1 MHPHEGK
8 KIRNQ
13 ELRIKDMNI
22 AVYSAIFLAA
32 LVTLSLVG
40 RLVRRKNGEDLLP
53 PTTGTPTPVITT
65 PEPEVST
72 DEEEECCGEHEV
84 CEKGKIKR
92 ALRTD
97 IEYFD
102 DEELD
107 RFRGTAPDEYDDDA
121 IEEFR
126 EVLYTM
132 DPREVDDWLKS
143 LELREVALPDALKD
157 EVFMLL
163 RV

>member
-1 MHPHEGK
+1 
-8 KIRNQ
+8 
-13 ELRIKDMNI
+13 MNI
-22 AVYSAIFLAA
+22 AVYSIIFLVA
-32 LVTLSLVG
+32 LVLLSYVG
-40 RLVRRKNGEDLLP
+40 QLVRRKNGDGQLPQEQQAPQSTETLP
-53 PTTGTPTPVITT
+53 PPANGQGH
-65 PEPEVST
+65 SH
-72 DEEEECCGEHEV
+72 EEDDDDECCGEHEV

-107 RFRGTAPDEYDDDA
+107 AYRGTPSDEYDDEA
-121 IEEFR
+121 VEEFR

-132 DPREVDDWLKS
+132 DPKEIDDWLKS

-163 RV
+163 GR

>member
-1 MHPHEGK
+1 
-8 KIRNQ
+8 
-13 ELRIKDMNI
+13 MNI
-22 AVYSAIFLAA
+22 AVYSAIFLVV
-32 LVTLSLVG
+32 LVTLSLAG
-40 RLVRRKNGEDLLP
+40 RIMRKKNGNDILPSQQEGATAVAAAAPQEETEDD
-53 PTTGTPTPVITT
+53 G
-65 PEPEVST
+65 
-72 DEEEECCGEHEV
+72 EECCGEHEV

-107 RFRGTAPDEYDDDA
+107 RFRGTQPDEYDDEA
-121 IEEFR
+121 VEEFR

-132 DPREVDDWLKS
+132 HPSEIEDWLKS

-157 EVFMLL
+157 ELFMLL
-163 RV
+163 R

>member
-1 MHPHEGK
+1 
-8 KIRNQ
+8 
-13 ELRIKDMNI
+13 MNI
-22 AVYSAIFLAA
+22 AIYSILFLVA
-32 LVTLSLVG
+32 LVLLSYVG
-40 RLVRRKNGEDLLP
+40 QLVRRKNGDGQPVQEQQAP
-53 PTTGTPTPVITT
+53 QQSSPTLSSS
-65 PEPEVST
+65 PEGEASAA
-72 DEEEECCGEHEV
+72 DDDDECCGEHEV

-107 RFRGTAPDEYDDDA
+107 AYRGTPSDEYDDEA
-121 IEEFR
+121 VEEFR

-163 RV
+163 EGSR

>member
-1 MHPHEGK
+1 
-8 KIRNQ
+8 
-13 ELRIKDMNI
+13 MNI

-32 LVTLSLVG
+32 LVVLSLVG
-40 RLVRRKNGEDLLP
+40 RMVRKQNGEDTVP
-53 PTTGTPTPVITT
+53 SSV
-65 PEPEVST
+65 
-72 DEEEECCGEHEV
+72 EEAPAAAPIPSHEEEEDDGEECCGEHEV

-97 IEYFD
+97 IEYFN

-107 RFRGTAPDEYDDDA
+107 RYRGIAPDEYDDDA
-121 IEEFR
+121 VEEFR

-132 DPREVDDWLKS
+132 YPTEVEDWLKS

-157 EVFMLL
+157 EVFMLI
-163 RV
+163 R

>member
-1 MHPHEGK
+1 MRK
-8 KIRNQ
+8 
-13 ELRIKDMNI
+13 
-22 AVYSAIFLAA
+22 
-32 LVTLSLVG
+32 
-40 RLVRRKNGEDLLP
+40 KNGNDIVPSQQE
-53 PTTGTPTPVITT
+53 IS
-65 PEPEVST
+65 PEVPT
-72 DEEEECCGEHEV
+72 ATPQEEAEDDGEECCGEHEV

-107 RFRGTAPDEYDDDA
+107 RFRGTQPDEYDDDA
-121 IEEFR
+121 VDEFR

-132 DPREVDDWLKS
+132 HPSEIEDWLKS

-157 EVFMLL
+157 ELFMLL
-163 RV
+163 RQ

>member
-1 MHPHEGK
+1 
-8 KIRNQ
+8 
-13 ELRIKDMNI
+13 MNI
-22 AVYSAIFLAA
+22 AVYSAIFLTA
-32 LVTLSLVG
+32 LVMLSLVG
-40 RLVRRKNGEDLLP
+40 RMVRKQNGEDMVP
-53 PTTGTPTPVITT
+53 PQREEGTENLSAIDTVDTPA
-65 PEPEVST
+65 PEE
-72 DEEEECCGEHEV
+72 DDEECCGEHEV

-107 RFRGTAPDEYDDDA
+107 RFRGTIPDEYDDEA
-121 IEEFR
+121 VEEFR

-132 DPREVDDWLKS
+132 RPSEIEDWLKS

-157 EVFMLL
+157 ELFMLL
-163 RV
+163 RQ

>member
-1 MHPHEGK
+1 
-8 KIRNQ
+8 
-13 ELRIKDMNI
+13 MNI

-40 RLVRRKNGEDLLP
+40 RVIRRKNGEDSVP
-53 PTTGTPTPVITT
+53 STIKAEEPIVVAA
-65 PEPEVST
+65 PEPEAE
-72 DEEEECCGEHEV
+72 DDEECCGEHEV

-107 RFRGTAPDEYDDDA
+107 RYRGTAPDEYDDEA
-121 IEEFR
+121 VEEFR

-132 DPREVDDWLKS
+132 HPSEVEDWLKS
-143 LELREVALPDALKD
+143 LELREVALPNALRD
-157 EVFMLL
+157 EVFMLI
-163 RV
+163 R

>member
-1 MHPHEGK
+1 MT
-8 KIRNQ
+8 
-13 ELRIKDMNI
+13 I
-22 AVYSAIFLAA
+22 AIYSAIFLAA
-32 LVTLSLVG
+32 LVALSLVG
-40 RLVRRKNGEDLLP
+40 RMIRKKSGDDNLRPLP
-53 PTTGTPTPVITT
+53 PTRERASEAAMSASPLPSG
-65 PEPEVST
+65 EGGGRGST
-72 DEEEECCGEHEV
+72 SDDDDECCGEHEV

-107 RFRGTAPDEYDDDA
+107 RYRGTAPDEYDDEA
-121 IEEFR
+121 VEEFR

-132 DPREVDDWLKS
+132 YPSEVEDWLKS
-143 LELREVALPDALKD
+143 LELRGVALPDPLKD

-163 RV
+163 GR

>member
-1 MHPHEGK
+1 
-8 KIRNQ
+8 
-13 ELRIKDMNI
+13 MNI

-32 LVTLSLVG
+32 LVILSLVG
-40 RLVRRKNGEDLLP
+40 RLIRKKNGDDAVPSTTET
-53 PTTGTPTPVITT
+53 PTTTPAA
-65 PEPEVST
+65 PEAESPIE
-72 DEEEECCGEHEV
+72 EEEECCGEHEV

-102 DEELD
+102 DE
-107 RFRGTAPDEYDDDA
+107 A

-163 RV
+163 R

>member
-1 MHPHEGK
+1 
-8 KIRNQ
+8 
-13 ELRIKDMNI
+13 MNI
-22 AVYSAIFLAA
+22 AIYSTIFLIA
-32 LVTLSLVG
+32 LVSLSLTG
-40 RLVRRKNGEDLLP
+40 SIIRKKSGDDTLP
-53 PTTGTPTPVITT
+53 SSVEVVT
-65 PEPEVST
+65 PEPEHNA
-72 DEEEECCGEHEV
+72 DENDDEECCGEHEV

-107 RFRGTAPDEYDDDA
+107 TYRGTASDEYEDNA
-121 IEEFR
+121 VEEFR

-132 DPREVDDWLKS
+132 DPKEIDDWLKS

-163 RV
+163 ETNRN

>member
-1 MHPHEGK
+1 MP
-8 KIRNQ
+8 
-13 ELRIKDMNI
+13 I
-22 AVYSAIFLAA
+22 AIYSAIFLAT
-32 LVTLSLVG
+32 LVALSLVG
-40 RLVRRKNGEDLLP
+40 RIIRRKNGDDSVPSDIVPEE
-53 PTTGTPTPVITT
+53 PVVIAP
-65 PEPEVST
+65 PEPEAT
-72 DEEEECCGEHEV
+72 ADDDDECCGEHEV

-107 RFRGTAPDEYDDDA
+107 IYRGMLSDEYEDEA
-121 IEEFR
+121 VEEFR

-132 DPREVDDWLKS
+132 DPKEIDDWLKS

-157 EVFMLL
+157 EIFMLL
-163 RV
+163 SQS

>member
-1 MHPHEGK
+1 MLTTHNLK
-8 KIRNQ
+8 TQ
-13 ELRIKDMNI
+13 SMNI
-22 AVYSAIFLAA
+22 AVYSAIFLTA
-32 LVTLSLVG
+32 LVGLSLIG
-40 RLVRRKNGEDLLP
+40 QFFRKKNGNDAL
-53 PTTGTPTPVITT
+53 PTTTETEQPVAIAS
-65 PEPEVST
+65 PEPEVDT
-72 DEEEECCGEHEV
+72 DDDEECCGEHEV

-107 RFRGTAPDEYDDDA
+107 IYRGMLSDEYEDEA
-121 IEEFR
+121 VEEFR

-132 DPREVDDWLKS
+132 DPKEIDDWLKS

-163 RV
+163 NQS

>member
-1 MHPHEGK
+1 
-8 KIRNQ
+8 
-13 ELRIKDMNI
+13 MNI
-22 AVYSAIFLAA
+22 AVYSAIFLAV
-32 LVTLSLVG
+32 LVGLSLIG
-40 RLVRRKNGEDLLP
+40 RIIRKKSGDEVIH
-53 PTTGTPTPVITT
+53 PTSSAENRISIAQ
-65 PEPEVST
+65 PEPEASV
-72 DEEEECCGEHEV
+72 DDDDECCGEHEV

-107 RFRGTAPDEYDDDA
+107 RFRGTASDEYEDDA
-121 IEEFR
+121 VEEFR

-163 RV
+163 RFEN

>member
-1 MHPHEGK
+1 
-8 KIRNQ
+8 
-13 ELRIKDMNI
+13 MNI
-22 AVYSAIFLAA
+22 AVYSAAFLGA
-32 LVTLSLVG
+32 LVGLSLIG
-40 RLVRRKNGEDLLP
+40 RLVRKKNGEDLLP
-53 PTTGTPTPVITT
+53 PTTETPTPVAAT
-65 PEPEVST
+65 PEPEAAT
-72 DEEEECCGEHEV
+72 NDEEECCGEHEV

-107 RFRGTAPDEYDDDA
+107 RFRGTAPDEYDDDDV
-121 IEEFR
+121 EEFR

-163 RV
+163 DRSV

>member
-1 MHPHEGK
+1 
-8 KIRNQ
+8 
-13 ELRIKDMNI
+13 MNI
-22 AVYSAIFLAA
+22 AVYSTIFLAA
-32 LVTLSLVG
+32 LVALSLAG
-40 RLVRRKNGEDLLP
+40 RIIRRKNGDDNVPTQSPSVEPIVIASPEAETTTED
-53 PTTGTPTPVITT
+53 
-65 PEPEVST
+65 
-72 DEEEECCGEHEV
+72 DEECCGEHEV

-107 RFRGTAPDEYDDDA
+107 RYRGTAPDEYDDEA
-121 IEEFR
+121 VEEFR

-132 DPREVDDWLKS
+132 YPTEVEDWLKS

-157 EVFMLL
+157 EVFMLI
-163 RV
+163 RQ

>member
-1 MHPHEGK
+1 
-8 KIRNQ
+8 
-13 ELRIKDMNI
+13 MNI

-40 RLVRRKNGEDLLP
+40 RLIRKKNGDDSV
-53 PTTGTPTPVITT
+53 PTTTETT
-65 PEPEVST
+65 TAQPAASEAESLAE
-72 DEEEECCGEHEV
+72 EEEECCGEHEV

-107 RFRGTAPDEYDDDA
+107 RFRGTAPDEYDDEA

-132 DPREVDDWLKS
+132 NPREVDDWLKS

-163 RV
+163 R

>member
-1 MHPHEGK
+1 MS
-8 KIRNQ
+8 
-13 ELRIKDMNI
+13 I
-22 AVYSAIFLAA
+22 AIYSAIFLAA
-32 LVTLSLVG
+32 LVVLSLVG
-40 RLVRRKNGEDLLP
+40 QIFRKKNGDAAIP
-53 PTTGTPTPVITT
+53 PTAEAGEVVTT
-65 PEPEVST
+65 VSPEPEAAT
-72 DEEEECCGEHEV
+72 DDDDDDECCGEHEV

-107 RFRGTAPDEYDDDA
+107 VYRGTASDEYEDEA
-121 IEEFR
+121 VEEFR

-132 DPREVDDWLKS
+132 DPKEIDDWLKS

-157 EVFMLL
+157 ELFMLMG
-163 RV
+163 R

>member
-1 MHPHEGK
+1 MS
-8 KIRNQ
+8 
-13 ELRIKDMNI
+13 I
-22 AVYSAIFLAA
+22 AAYSAAFLVI
-32 LVTLSLVG
+32 LVILSLVG
-40 RLVRRKNGEDLLP
+40 RVFRKKSGDDIVPSSNETAAPVVLVAP
-53 PTTGTPTPVITT
+53 Q
-65 PEPEVST
+65 
-72 DEEEECCGEHEV
+72 DEADDSEEECCGEHEV

-107 RFRGTAPDEYDDDA
+107 RYRGIAPDEYDDDA
-121 IEEFR
+121 VEEFR

-132 DPREVDDWLKS
+132 YPTEVEDWLKS

-157 EVFMLL
+157 EVFMLI
-163 RV
+163 R

>member
-1 MHPHEGK
+1 
-8 KIRNQ
+8 
-13 ELRIKDMNI
+13 MNI
-22 AVYSAIFLAA
+22 AVYSAAFLGA
-32 LVTLSLVG
+32 LVGLSLIG
-40 RLVRRKNGEDLLP
+40 RLVRKKNGEDLLP
-53 PTTGTPTPVITT
+53 PTTEASTSVIAT
-65 PEPEVST
+65 PEPEAST

-121 IEEFR
+121 VEEFR

-143 LELREVALPDALKD
+143 IELREVALPDALKD

-163 RV
+163 DRSV

>member
-1 MHPHEGK
+1 MS
-8 KIRNQ
+8 
-13 ELRIKDMNI
+13 I
-22 AVYSAIFLAA
+22 AIYSAIFLAA
-32 LVTLSLVG
+32 LVGLSLVG
-40 RLVRRKNGEDLLP
+40 QIFRKKNGDAAIP
-53 PTTGTPTPVITT
+53 PTAEAGEVVTT
-65 PEPEVST
+65 VSPEPEAAT
-72 DEEEECCGEHEV
+72 DDDDDDECCGEHEV

-107 RFRGTAPDEYDDDA
+107 AYRGTASDEYDDKA
-121 IEEFR
+121 VEEFR

-132 DPREVDDWLKS
+132 DPKEIDDWLKS

-157 EVFMLL
+157 ELFMLMG
-163 RV
+163 R

>member
-1 MHPHEGK
+1 
-8 KIRNQ
+8 
-13 ELRIKDMNI
+13 MNI
-22 AVYSAIFLAA
+22 AIYSTIFLIA
-32 LVTLSLVG
+32 LVSLSLIG
-40 RLVRRKNGEDLLP
+40 RIIRKKSGEDTLP
-53 PTTGTPTPVITT
+53 SSVEVVT
-65 PEPEVST
+65 PEPKHNA
-72 DEEEECCGEHEV
+72 DENDDEECCGEHEV

-107 RFRGTAPDEYDDDA
+107 TYRGTASDEYEDNA
-121 IEEFR
+121 VEEFR

-132 DPREVDDWLKS
+132 DPKEIDDWLKS

-163 RV
+163 ETNRN

>member
-1 MHPHEGK
+1 
-8 KIRNQ
+8 
-13 ELRIKDMNI
+13 MNI

-32 LVTLSLVG
+32 LVILSLVG
-40 RLVRRKNGEDLLP
+40 RLIRKKNGDDTVP
-53 PTTGTPTPVITT
+53 PTTETPTTT
-65 PEPEVST
+65 PAAPEAESPIE
-72 DEEEECCGEHEV
+72 EEEECCGEHEV

-107 RFRGTAPDEYDDDA
+107 RFRGTAADEYDDDA
-121 IEEFR
+121 VEEFR

-163 RV
+163 R

>member
-1 MHPHEGK
+1 M
-8 KIRNQ
+8 KIKGRV
-13 ELRIKDMNI
+13 
-22 AVYSAIFLAA
+22 AH
-32 LVTLSLVG
+32 VG
-40 RLVRRKNGEDLLP
+40 
-53 PTTGTPTPVITT
+53 VITT
-65 PEPEVST
+65 GVSQ
-72 DEEEECCGEHEV
+72 
-84 CEKGKIKR
+84 
-92 ALRTD
+92 RTGNKWKSQEIV

-107 RFRGTAPDEYDDDA
+107 RFRGMASDEYDDEA
-121 IEEFR
+121 VEEFR

-163 RV
+163 R